1 VSTVDFPENDRLGG
15 RDRPGSTRPPTDESV
30 GSLISEVAGDL
41 SRLMR
46 QELALAR
53 AEVRVEAVKAA
64 KGGGMAGAAAVA
76 GWMVLLFAS
85 LTIVWA
91 LDTAMD
97 TAWAALIVTGVWAV
111 IGAGLFLAGR
121 ARLRRV
127 NPVPDQTIEEL
138 KEDKRWMTGQ
148 TN

>member
-1 VSTVDFPENDRLGG
+1 
-15 RDRPGSTRPPTDESV
+15 
-30 GSLISEVAGDL
+30 
-41 SRLMR
+41 MR

-53 AEVRVEAVKAA
+53 AELRVEAVKAA

>member
-1 VSTVDFPENDRLGG
+1 MDLPERDGLGSP
-15 RDRPGSTRPPTDESV
+15 DRPGSTQPLTGESV
-30 GSLISEVAGDL
+30 GSLVSEVAGDL
-41 SRLMR
+41 SKLMR

-53 AEVRVEAVKAA
+53 AELRVEAVKAA